1 MIHNTK
7 QNGKK
12 EKKNA
17 SNLLFCYFSVYFQHS
32 CTITMT
38 IGNQAEKKRK
48 NRIQFDI
55 GKYIDILL
63 NNIFAQLHFH
73 AEERNVLT

>member
-1 MIHNTK
+1 M
-7 QNGKK
+7 
-12 EKKNA
+12 EKKKRKM
-17 SNLLFCYFSVYFQHS
+17 LPICFSVYFQHS